1 MLVQLWSY
9 LRSQSQSQCILI
21 SWSDK
26 HQLLSGSNH
35 SEQHFLP
42 PILFLTPSPVSELWD
57 SSEACHQKPTPG
69 LCLSLSHRRVVQVSG
84 PRGSVSDRAMRVPA
98 VPTGITAGERG
109 QKSSSAPLPSS
120 PNGSPLGSLQGS
132 FISFPGNRMQVG
144 SWMDG
149 LRRWQDGMWRI
160 YDASR
165 KSRAFTIRLSAKDPC
180 IYA

>member
-1 MLVQLWSY
+1 MSSDWGPQQRIQVQGQGWFPCLEKEEPHLYQHWALPEVHAAIWDLKANHSAI
-9 LRSQSQSQCILI
+9 SFPGLI
-21 SWSDK
+21 ICQK

-132 FISFPGNRMQVG
+132 FISFPGNRM
-144 SWMDG
+144 
-149 LRRWQDGMWRI
+149 
-160 YDASR
+160 
-165 KSRAFTIRLSAKDPC
+165 
-180 IYA
+180 